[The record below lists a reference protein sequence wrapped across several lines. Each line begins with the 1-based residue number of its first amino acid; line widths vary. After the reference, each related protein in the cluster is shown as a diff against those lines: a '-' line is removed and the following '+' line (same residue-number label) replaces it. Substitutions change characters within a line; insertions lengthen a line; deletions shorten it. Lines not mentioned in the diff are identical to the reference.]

1 MCSALQVIIINH
13 LHIVWVYFTDV
24 FAFSPYSLSP
34 AKICFPLTEPYIYDQ
49 PSSSSIHLIITS
61 LVDKY
66 AQKSVELFDSGQIEL
81 SDMSFLKD
89 ISDI

>member
-1 MCSALQVIIINH
+1 MGLFHWCFCLIATTI
-13 LHIVWVYFTDV
+13 
-24 FAFSPYSLSP
+24 SPYSLSP

-61 LVDKY
+61 LVDKD

-89 ISDI
+89 ISEI